1 MSNLV
6 QRGNT
11 PRNLAVV
18 GGGGLGVWVLVSLI
32 PFFPYL
38 AGGLLVLAGYLK
50 YRQSR

>member
-18 GGGGLGVWVLVSLI
+18 GTGGIAAWVLVSLI
-32 PFFPYL
+32 PFFPFIMGALIL
-38 AGGLLVLAGYLK
+38 AGIGLHYK
-50 YRQSR
+50 NR